1 MIFNSPTKGKM
12 TLKRV
17 IKELLCFINEEPSR
31 KYKIIV
37 GTDSS
42 GRGQKIDFVTALVVH
57 RIGRGGRYFW
67 KRIYHTKFPSLRHR
81 IYKEVTLSLGLAQK
95 LLQNFE
101 PEKLKQDLEIHIDVG
116 QNGQTRDMIKEVV
129 GMVRGS
135 GFDVKTKPDSYAASS
150 VADKHV

>member
-1 MIFNSPTKGKM
+1 MIFNSPTKGK
-12 TLKRV
+12 LSLNRV
-17 IKELLCFINEEPSR
+17 IQELLCFINEEPNR
-31 KYKIIV
+31 KYKIVI

-67 KRIYHTKFPSLRHR
+67 KRIYHTKFPSLRQR
-81 IYKEVTLSLGLAQK
+81 IYKEVALSLSLAQK

-116 QNGQTRDMIKEVV
+116 QNGQTREMIKEVV

-135 GFDVKTKPDSYAASS
+135 GFNVKTKPDSYAAST